1 MPRKYVCHN
10 INHRY
15 GIFGDVRY
23 EDDEEEYLNK
33 VIEDDINDINNL
45 IDEIGYLDEESK
57 NDSINDSM
65 NNSNKNNESK
75 SLGKKLDVDNMY
87 SYLDL
92 DLGFIG
98 LFFFTNLFLFLYYS
112 LEYDKWKETNEKYLL
127 TWN

>member
-1 MPRKYVCHN
+1 MPRKYVYHN
-10 INHRY
+10 INPRY
-15 GIFGDVRY
+15 CIFGDVRY
-23 EDDEEEYLNK
+23 EEDEEEYLNK

-45 IDEIGYLDEESK
+45 IDEIGYLDEEKERQK
-57 NDSINDSM
+57 NILD
-65 NNSNKNNESK
+65 NSSE
-75 SLGKKLDVDNMY
+75 KKLDVDNMY

-127 TWN
+127 TWNNV

>member
-10 INHRY
+10 INPRY

-23 EDDEEEYLNK
+23 EDDEEEKYLNQ

-57 NDSINDSM
+57 NDWKNERKNDS
-65 NNSNKNNESK
+65 EG
-75 SLGKKLDVDNMY
+75 LAGKKLDVDNIY
-87 SYLDL
+87 SYMDL

-127 TWN
+127 TWK